1 VAGRGGPS
9 PLKKPRPTARGWT
22 FGAVGVVAL
31 AASAFFGRTD
41 VLFVGVFLTVL
52 PLAAMISVTLDRPRL
67 TVARSFHPDVVAVGE
82 QATIVTTA
90 RNQAARPSPP
100 ARWREYAPAGIEV
113 QGSAP
118 FPRLGAHQVNV
129 AHGRDTVVLRQDVVA
144 FKRGSH
150 PVGPLIVSRTD
161 PFGVAYAEYAVGQP
175 RQLLVTPRV
184 VPLSSGELDVAH
196 SEGAEHELQ
205 RHSIPSADELIAREY
220 RPGDPLRRVH
230 WRATARHDK
239 LMVRQEE
246 QRSNPEAW
254 ILMDTRAAPATAGAL
269 RPPDATSAYEP
280 DDALFE
286 TLMELVASVGV
297 HLLDEGFVLSVVE
310 TAPRQLSGRSGAGRT
325 GTLGSVTPTYDRG
338 TADRLLLADL
348 AAVDAAAVTRD
359 DAVAELASGLRHA
372 GRAVPIFA
380 VLLDGTP
387 ELGSLAALRG
397 MGDPAVA
404 FVGEG
409 AAPEVEDVLGDAGWL
424 CVPFAAGDD
433 PAECWQRALDRQR
446 AVVGHG

>member
-1 VAGRGGPS
+1 MAGRGGPS

-22 FGAVGVVAL
+22 FGAIGVVAL
-31 AASAFFGRTD
+31 VASAFFGRTD

-100 ARWREYAPAGIEV
+100 ARWREYAPAGIDV

-129 AHGRDTVVLRQDVVA
+129 AHGRDTVVLRQDIVA
-144 FKRGSH
+144 RTRGSH

-161 PFGVAYAEYAVGQP
+161 PFGIAYAEYAVGQP
-175 RQLLVTPRV
+175 RQFLVTPRV

-254 ILMDTRAAPATAGAL
+254 ILMDTRPAPAAAVVIRPPAAPGA
-269 RPPDATSAYEP
+269 AEP
-280 DDALFE
+280 EDALFE
-286 TLMELVASVGV
+286 TLVELVASVGV

-325 GTLGSVTPTYDRG
+325 GTLGSITPTYDRG

-348 AAVDAAAVTRD
+348 AAVDATPAARD
-359 DAVAELASGLRHA
+359 DAVAELASGLRRA

-387 ELGSLAALRG
+387 ELGSLAGLRG

-404 FVGEG
+404 FIGAG
-409 AAPEVEDVLGDAGWL
+409 AAPEVEEVLADAGWL

-446 AVVGHG
+446 TVAGHG

>member
-1 VAGRGGPS
+1 MRARSGASS
-9 PLKKPRPTARGWT
+9 PARKPRPTARGWV

-31 AASAFFGRTD
+31 GASAFFGRTD

-100 ARWREYAPAGIEV
+100 ARWREFAPAGVDV
-113 QGSAP
+113 QASAP

-129 AHGRDTVVLRQDVVA
+129 SHGRDTVVLRQDVVGLR
-144 FKRGSH
+144 RGSH

-175 RQLLVTPRV
+175 RQFLVTPRV
-184 VPLSSGELDVAH
+184 VPLPSGELDVAH

-254 ILMDTRAAPATAGAL
+254 LLMDTRLTTPATSSYPAGDSGD
-269 RPPDATSAYEP
+269 P
-280 DDALFE
+280 LFE
-286 TLMELVASVGV
+286 TLVELVASVGV

-310 TAPRQLSGRSGAGRT
+310 TAPRQLAGRSGAGRT
-325 GTLGSVTPTYDRG
+325 GTIGSVTPTYDRG
-338 TADRLLLADL
+338 AADRLLLADL
-348 AAVDAAAVTRD
+348 AAVEAEPDVRD
-359 DAVAELASGLRHA
+359 DAVAELAAGLRRA

-380 VLLDGTP
+380 ALLDGTP

-397 MGDPAVA
+397 LGDPAVA
-404 FVGEG
+404 FVSDG
-409 AAPEVEDVLGDAGWL
+409 ASSETEDVLADAGWL
-424 CVPFAAGDD
+424 CVGFSAGDD
-433 PAECWQRALDRQR
+433 PAAIWQRALVHQR
-446 AVVGHG
+446 AVAGHG

>member
-1 VAGRGGPS
+1 MRGRAGASS
-9 PLKKPRPTARGWT
+9 PVRKPRPTARGWA

-52 PLAAMISVTLDRPRL
+52 PLAAMISVTIDRPRL

-82 QATIVTTA
+82 QSTIVTTA
-90 RNQAARPSPP
+90 RNQSARPSPP
-100 ARWREYAPAGIEV
+100 ARWREFAPTGVEV
-113 QGSAP
+113 QASAP

-129 AHGRDTVVLRQDVVA
+129 THGRDTVVLRQDVVA
-144 FKRGSH
+144 LRRGSH

-175 RQLLVTPRV
+175 RQFLVTPRV

-254 ILMDTRAAPATAGAL
+254 LLMDTRLVTRAPGQHV
-269 RPPDATSAYEP
+269 PSEQGDE
-280 DDALFE
+280 LFE
-286 TLMELVASVGV
+286 TLVELVASVGV

-325 GTLGSVTPTYDRG
+325 GTLGSMTPTYDRG

-348 AAVDAAAVTRD
+348 AAVEAGPDLRD
-359 DAVAELASGLRHA
+359 DAVAELAAGLRRA

-404 FVGEG
+404 FLADG
-409 AAPEVEDVLGDAGWL
+409 ASPETEDVLVDAGWL
-424 CVPFAAGDD
+424 CVGFAEGDD
-433 PAECWQRALDRQR
+433 PADVWQRALERQR
-446 AVVGHG
+446 AAVGHG

>member
-1 VAGRGGPS
+1 MAGRGGPS
-9 PLKKPRPTARGWT
+9 SPLRKPRPTARGWT
-22 FGAVGVVAL
+22 LGGVGVVAL
-31 AASAFFGRTD
+31 AASAVFGRTD

-52 PLAAMISVTLDRPRL
+52 PLAAMISVTIDRPRL
-67 TVARSFHPDVVAVGE
+67 TVTRSFHPDVVAVGE
-82 QATIVTTA
+82 DATIVTTA

-100 ARWREYAPAGIEV
+100 ARWREYAPSGVEV
-113 QGSAP
+113 QQSAP
-118 FPRLGAHQVNV
+118 FPRLGAHQANV
-129 AHGRDTVVLRQDVVA
+129 THGRDSVVLRQDVVA
-144 FKRGSH
+144 LKRGSH
-150 PVGPLIVSRTD
+150 PVGPLIVSRAD

-175 RQLLVTPRV
+175 RQFLVTPRV
-184 VPLSSGELDVAH
+184 VPLTSGELDVAH

-254 ILMDTRAAPATAGAL
+254 ILMDTREVAAAAGG
-269 RPPDATSAYEP
+269 SAGE
-280 DDALFE
+280 LFE
-286 TLMELVASVGV
+286 TVVELVASVGV

-325 GTLGSVTPTYDRG
+325 GTLGSITPTYDRS

-348 AAVDAAAVTRD
+348 AAVEAVQAVQAVRD
-359 DAVAELASGLRHA
+359 DAVAELASGLRRA

-380 VLLDGTP
+380 VLLGGTP
-387 ELGSLAALRG
+387 ELGALAGLRG

-404 FVGEG
+404 FVSDG
-409 AAPEVEDVLGDAGWL
+409 AGAEVDEVLADAGWL
-424 CVPFAAGDD
+424 CVPFGEGDD

-446 AVVGHG
+446 TVAGHG